1 MFPLPSS
8 IYLPRRRDR
17 ACHSLSFLQLFLL
30 SRQFTTTRPVLARW
44 QAQKVRVP
52 SRKAMAEK
60 ARRRAAKEARLV
72 DHSEDMNLESAI
84 AAIEVARPT
93 ASYELFVK
101 TDVVRAGHGGG
112 IAVPKGRM
120 NMPREPKP
128 RKEDTILVF
137 ADGRQAEEAK
147 RAGAQIVG
155 GTELIDEILSNWIKA
170 QVILCT
176 PSLIRAITPKLGRYL
191 GPLGLIY
198 RNGRIRMPLALMNF
212 PIPDVVKNFRYI
224 MDSIKR
230 ATGNIKKHGDDNSKK
245 ATPIMKVT
253 LSSRNAPAI
262 VISDY

>member
-1 MFPLPSS
+1 
-8 IYLPRRRDR
+8 
-17 ACHSLSFLQLFLL
+17 
-30 SRQFTTTRPVLARW
+30 
-44 QAQKVRVP
+44 
-52 SRKAMAEK
+52 MAAK

-84 AAIEVARPT
+84 AVLRAIEVARPT

-101 TDVVRAGHGGG
+101 TDLRAGHGGG

-155 GTELIDEILSNWIKA
+155 GTELIDEILSNRIKA

-191 GPLGLIY
+191 GPLGLMPAERRGTVTNDIEAY
-198 RNGRIRMPLALMNF
+198 INRLKGSTEWKADRNGRIRMPLALMNF